1 MAAAQKQSA
10 IDTQA
15 INIIDCDLHHS
26 TKKQEDLFPYLPRH
40 YVEHIKDFGTMMP
53 GVGYTNMPRGGVR
66 AELWEGQDEHPSG
79 NIDLAREKHLDVHGI
94 DIAVLSGS
102 TVYGAAVHPNAT
114 MVLPCAVL
122 STTGRLKLGSRQT
135 PASRHLSPSLRRI
148 HNKQRKRFIDLVSIH
163 RFFR

>member
-1 MAAAQKQSA
+1 MAAVQTQSA
-10 IDTQA
+10 IDTQT

-26 TKKQEDLFPYLPRH
+26 TKKQEDLFLYLPRH

-66 AELWEGQDEHPSG
+66 AELWEGQEEHPGG

-102 TVYGAAVHPNAT
+102 TVYVLRSIQMPI
-114 MVLPCAVL
+114 MVQRCVAL
-122 STTGRLKLGSRQT
+122 STIGHLKLGLRQI
-135 PASRHLSPSLRRI
+135 PVSKHLSLSLQQI
-148 HNKQRKRFIDLVSIH
+148 HNRLRKKFIDLVNIH